1 MNTMTCN
8 YNEYMLHEINQTLA
22 LLPEQEQELRTILCR
37 QRDEILRDIQNKEDD
52 LHDFI
57 R

>member
-1 MNTMTCN
+1 MTCN